1 MRAVI
6 LAGGQGS
13 RLKPFTVVIPKPLV
27 PIGEMPILELL
38 IRQLKAQGF
47 KRLTLSVGYLA
58 SLIEAYCGDG
68 SRWDIPIDYLHE
80 TDPLGTAGFLGLLD
94 DLDDDRVLVV
104 NGDTMTDLDMGVVY
118 REHDVHDAATIC
130 TNVRSITVGFGV
142 VHTDR
147 QGRMEGYEEKPE
159 LQYEVSIGVN
169 VISAWAIERF
179 VERSTHLD
187 MPDLLR
193 AIRRDSATV
202 RVRRTDAF
210 WLDMG
215 RMADLETAVEIFA
228 DDPSRFLP

>member
-6 LAGGQGS
+6 LAGGQGT

-47 KRLTLSVGYLA
+47 ERVTLSVGYLA

-94 DLDDDRVLVV
+94 DLEEDRVLVV
-104 NGDTMTDLDMGVVY
+104 NGDTLTDLDMGAVY

-130 TNVRSITVGFGV
+130 TNMRSITLGFGV

-147 QGRMEGYEEKPE
+147 EGRMEGYEEKPE
-159 LQYEVSIGVN
+159 LRYEVSMGVN
-169 VISAWAIERF
+169 VVSAWAIERF

-193 AIRRDSATV
+193 TIRRDSATV
-202 RVRRTDAF
+202 RVRRTDAY

-215 RMADLETAVEIFA
+215 RIADLETAVEVFEH
-228 DDPSRFLP
+228 DPSRFLP